1 VASLKLDEG
10 ITFDEPQDASPLN
23 VGFGLQSLQPTR
35 IEAVQRRHQW
45 DRNQFGFDATLFE
58 GGILLSGAHGDPEGL
73 PPGPYDVTVEVES
86 YTFKNP
92 HNRILVK
99 ERSRTVLV
107 LQVKPETRVISLND
121 NFDSATQAVID
132 ASTIDDKPML
142 NWLSASVRP
151 KPRVQRRACAL
162 NILSRLAA
170 PPAQKVKAGL
180 NRAFETVHFADV
192 DRVYGTADPE
202 LHTMLESFVK
212 SDTWK
217 GEGPPR
223 HPIHKRLVHDAI
235 KRFPEQLGDKTE
247 RDFDLQSYRQGGRN
261 GMQVVVAIP
270 RFEHS
275 VVYAEVDIDLG
286 NPLWDLEGVFVH
298 LGELLD
304 GGPTDHFKVREK
316 FGDTLSPEFIFYTVK
331 EN

>member
-1 VASLKLDEG
+1 M
-10 ITFDEPQDASPLN
+10 
-23 VGFGLQSLQPTR
+23 R
-35 IEAVQRRHQW
+35 IEAVQLRHGW
-45 DRNQFGFDATLFE
+45 NRNQFGFDATLIE
-58 GGILLSGAHGDPEGL
+58 GGILLSGAAGDREGL

-86 YTFKNP
+86 YTFKNA

-99 ERSRTVLV
+99 EGSRTVIV
-107 LQVKPETRVISLND
+107 MQVKPETRVITLKD
-121 NFDSATQAVID
+121 NFDAATQAVID

-142 NWLSASVRP
+142 NWLSGSVRP

-170 PPAQKVKAGL
+170 PPALKVKAGL

-192 DRVYGTADPE
+192 DRIYGTAAPE
-202 LHTMLESFVK
+202 LHATLESFVHA
-212 SDTWK
+212 DTWK
-217 GEGPPR
+217 GEGPPG
-223 HPIHKRLVHDAI
+223 HPIHKRLVFDAI
-235 KRFPEQLGDKTE
+235 KRFPEELGDKTE
-247 RDFDLQSYRQGGRN
+247 RDFNLLSYRQGGRN

-270 RFEHS
+270 KFEHP
-275 VVYAEVDIDLG
+275 VIYAEVDIDLG

-316 FGDTLSPEFIFYTVK
+316 LGDMLAPEFIFYTVK
-331 EN
+331 DS